1 LSSLRIIRTSA
12 TLLMLVFVL
21 LSISF
26 DVEAAD
32 KDNCLMCHKYRFL
45 GRVDE
50 TGKTVNYNVDQVIF
64 TNTVHKNVSC
74 RECHTYIKK
83 VPHDPVT
90 EQVNCGNQCHITTPF
105 SKEKF
110 SHGRIIETYN
120 GSAHAPRPEDSAEL
134 KEAKPECKFCHLNP
148 IYSKVEA
155 EKIDFEASLRRCLNC
170 HEEKGVTQ
178 AYQHMTHRLGR
189 KTSRSPQEIV
199 ELCAKCHQD
208 VEMMKKFK
216 VSERGLTAVETYK
229 QSIHGKIVTLGGDD
243 AADCISCHASNKLH
257 DIYKKDDRRA
267 TVGEKNLRRTCAQ
280 CHAETNNWFVQV
292 AVHPTIEREEN
303 PIVFFMN
310 LSLRFALYGTV
321 FSLVGLMLLEIY
333 GRKKEGIRFLLRNGT
348 SWRGKPKQKE
358 KK

>member
-1 LSSLRIIRTSA
+1 MVVVVFLLLSSYA
-12 TLLMLVFVL
+12 
-21 LSISF
+21 
-26 DVEAAD
+26 EAAD
-32 KDNCLMCHKYRFL
+32 EDNCLMCHKYRFL

-50 TGKTVNYNVDQVIF
+50 TGKTVNYNVDQKIF
-64 TNTVHKNVSC
+64 SNTVHRDVSC

-83 VPHDPVT
+83 IPHDPVT
-90 EQVNCGNQCHITTPF
+90 QQVDCGTQCHMTTPF

-110 SHGRIIETYN
+110 SHAWIIEIFN
-120 GSAHAPRPEDSAEL
+120 GSAHAVKPEDSAEL
-134 KEAKPECKFCHLNP
+134 KEAKPDCKFCHLNP
-148 IYSKVEA
+148 IYTRVEA
-155 EKIDFEASLRRCLNC
+155 ERIDFEQSLKRCLNC
-170 HEEKGVTQ
+170 HQEKGVTL
-178 AYQHMTHRLGR
+178 AYKHMIHRLGR

-199 ELCAKCHQD
+199 ELCGKCHQD
-208 VEMMKKFK
+208 TELMKKFK

-229 QSIHGKIVTLGGDD
+229 QSIHGKIVTLGGDN

-280 CHAETNNWFVQV
+280 CHKETNSWFVQV
-292 AVHPTIEREEN
+292 AVHPTTEREEN

-321 FSLVGLMLLEIY
+321 FSLVGLMLLETY
-333 GRKKEGIRFLLRNGT
+333 GRKKHGISFLFRNGT
-348 SWRGKPKQKE
+348 SWLGKARKKE